1 MSPRISIRLLATQS
15 DQRLVALAREGHE
28 RAFEALVH
36 RYRRPLLR
44 YARRMRLSEARAEDV
59 LQQSFMQSWIALS
72 GGANVRD
79 VRSWLYRIVHNVAVN
94 AMRGPAEAHGELTQA
109 VQDRAG
115 LAGVSN
121 LEQTIAMR
129 EALTDVA
136 ALPRLQ
142 RQAIFLTAVDGQSHE
157 QVAGTLGITP
167 GALRGLLYRARSTLR
182 SAAAALTPP
191 PLLAWASA
199 GAGSSG
205 PSAERLAE
213 LAAGGGAA
221 AGMAGLFLK
230 GAVVAVTAG
239 AVATGASVLSAHRH
253 AAGAHAAHGHLVQAA
268 SGGVAARAGSL
279 ALAPGTQ
286 IGFSRGVTSASAHE
300 RGPRHERAGAGAHR
314 GEHGGAG
321 SSHQAHRQGAGSGDG
336 RAGEQ
341 TLGGGHDLL
350 VSDGRGGRPSSGSAG
365 RDGSGDSRG
374 GRGSGEGSVRAGSGE
389 RDSSLL
395 AGLDGSGRDGSG
407 ASGSDGRGSDTSGS
421 APGESGASLQGS
433 SIPAAGA
440 QPSEAQ
446 QSPTAGAAGE
456 EAAVSG
462 DAQSGKSGGD
472 G

>member
-36 RYRRPLLR
+36 RYRRQLLR

-59 LQQSFMQSWIALS
+59 LQQAFMQSWIALS
-72 GGANVRD
+72 GGADVRD

-115 LAGVSN
+115 LLGVSN
-121 LEQTIAMR
+121 LERTIAMR
-129 EALTDVA
+129 DALSDVA

-199 GAGSSG
+199 GAGSSA

-253 AAGAHAAHGHLVQAA
+253 AGAPRAAGVRIAHTA
-268 SGGVAARAGSL
+268 SSAGPARS
-279 ALAPGTQ
+279 LAPGAQ
-286 IGFSRGVTSASAHE
+286 IGFSATPGTLESALRRGRSGS
-300 RGPRHERAGAGAHR
+300 GAHR
-314 GEHGGAG
+314 GEHGRPG
-321 SSHQAHRQGAGSGDG
+321 SSREGQRHGAGSGERRG
-336 RAGEQ
+336 AEQ
-341 TLGGGHDLL
+341 AIGGGRDT
-350 VSDGRGGRPSSGSAG
+350 SASAGRGGVSSSGSTG
-365 RDGSGDSRG
+365 RDGSGSGDSRG
-374 GRGSGEGSVRAGSGE
+374 RRGPDEGFVRAAGGGQ
-389 RDSSLL
+389 DPGLL
-395 AGLDGSGRDGSG
+395 AGADGSGRDGSG
-407 ASGSDGRGSDTSGS
+407 RGGSDGRGSGTSTSGVL
-421 APGESGASLQGS
+421 PGESGGSLQGS
-433 SIPAAGA
+433 SIPTAGDQPSGA
-440 QPSEAQ
+440 QRSPS
-446 QSPTAGAAGE
+446 TGAASE
-456 EAAVSG
+456 EAAASG
-462 DAQSGKSGGD
+462 DAQDGKSGPD
-472 G
+472 D

>member
-1 MSPRISIRLLATQS
+1 MSPRISIRLLAAQS

-59 LQQSFMQSWIALS
+59 LQQAFMQSWIALS
-72 GGANVRD
+72 GGATVQD

-121 LEQTIAMR
+121 LERTIAMR
-129 EALTDVA
+129 DALSDVA

-213 LAAGGGAA
+213 LAGGGGA

-239 AVATGASVLSAHRH
+239 AVATGASVLSAHHHTAAPH
-253 AAGAHAAHGHLVQAA
+253 AAHRHVAHAASVG
-268 SGGVAARAGSL
+268 SAGPL
-279 ALAPGTQ
+279 ALAPGSQ
-286 IGFSRGVTSASAHE
+286 IGFSAGSAGAHE
-300 RGPRHERAGAGAHR
+300 HAFPRGHAGTQAHR
-314 GEHGGAG
+314 GEHGRLG
-321 SSHQAHRQGAGSGDG
+321 SSREAHRHGTGSGDRRG
-336 RAGEQ
+336 GEQ
-341 TLGGGHDLL
+341 ALGGGHDVL
-350 VSDGRGGRPSSGSAG
+350 GFGGGGGRLSSGSAG
-365 RDGSGDSRG
+365 RDGSASGDARA
-374 GRGSGEGSVRAGSGE
+374 GRGSSEGDARHGGGQDSGSG
-389 RDSSLL
+389 S
-395 AGLDGSGRDGSG
+395 GMDGSSRDGSG
-407 ASGSDGRGSDTSGS
+407 HDGSSRRGADTSGAS
-421 APGESGASLQGS
+421 TGESGSSFPDSSGS
-433 SIPAAGA
+433 AATG
-440 QPSEAQ
+440 QPSGVQ
-446 QSPTAGAAGE
+446 QSSTAGAVAE
-456 EAAVSG
+456 EAATSG
-462 DAQSGKSGGD
+462 DVQSGTSGD